1 MVQNTSKKSLT
12 LVSEKPSE
20 PILSVSTIGR
30 SCQGNWIWQNISF
43 ELFAGDR
50 LAIVGPSGTG
60 KSLLLRALAGLDPIQ
75 LGEIV
80 FRGQSLSNLNMPR
93 FRSQVIYLHQQPALL
108 EGTVESNLQ
117 QIYQLAVHCNRTYN
131 RPKILEYLS
140 FLDRPAKFLD
150 RSIEQL
156 SGGERQI
163 VACLRSL
170 QLSPQVLLLDEPTA
184 SLDSTA
190 TEQLEALIAQ
200 WRQDDPKNACIW
212 TSHDPAQ
219 IERVTMRQLVLS
231 SERQTHD
238 QHLPPNR

>member
-1 MVQNTSKKSLT
+1 MVQNTLATTSSAHSKTQSD
-12 LVSEKPSE
+12 
-20 PILSVSTIGR
+20 PILSATKIGR
-30 SCQGNWIWQNISF
+30 NFQGSWIWQDISF

-50 LAIVGPSGTG
+50 LAIVGPSGAG

-75 LGEIV
+75 S
-80 FRGQSLSNLNMPR
+80 GQITFQAQPLCDLKMPQ

-117 QIYQLAVHCNRTYN
+117 HIYKLATHRYRTYD
-131 RPKILEYLS
+131 RAQILGYLS
-140 FLDRPAKFLD
+140 ILGRSAEFLE
-150 RSIEQL
+150 RSTDQL

-184 SLDSTA
+184 SLDTTA
-190 TEQLEALIAQ
+190 TEQLETLIAQ
-200 WRQDDPKNACIW
+200 WQQADIVRACIW

-219 IERVTMRQLVLS
+219 IGRVTARKLALV
-231 SERQTHD
+231 EREG
-238 QHLPPNR
+238 R